1 MKIALVGTATVVGA
15 KGQGGE
21 GRRFGSVPTGITTHI
36 SPKSAVG
43 GGGRDAFIPAHT
55 LVRVFDPWRVPFA
68 AAFIKECGLGLSQCA
83 SRCDITWPNSHY

>member
-1 MKIALVGTATVVGA
+1 MKIALGSTATVVRA

-36 SPKSAVG
+36 SPKPACG

-55 LVRVFDPWRVPFA
+55 LRRV
-68 AAFIKECGLGLSQCA
+68 
-83 SRCDITWPNSHY
+83 CDRGEYHLQQHLLRSVDLD